1 MSSIGF
7 GGSVVVVWI
16 GLSIFPCLLAA
27 AEAKEDVQL
36 KESELSRLQGS
47 IERLQT
53 ELQTKESQQQ
63 ALVEELRSAEQAIGR
78 SVRRLRSFTE
88 TLQQQER
95 RLNTLAGER
104 DIQQDALQIERTAL
118 ALQLRAAYV
127 MGRQQRLKILLNQ
140 QDPAAISRM
149 MVYYDYLNRA
159 RAERMA
165 RISQVIEELARIE
178 AEIAGESR
186 RLHEMQRQ
194 ELEEKSRLE
203 QERTRREEV
212 ILALKEDIRSQDD
225 RLTGLKMSEQQLQD
239 LIGKLQEELIS
250 LPLSDA
256 SQRPFKSS
264 KGKLIWPAK
273 GRLTAGFGSRKAGN
287 LKWDGVLISAPEG
300 NEVRA
305 VHRGRVAFADWLRG
319 FGLLLIVDHSNGYMT
334 LYGHNQSLFKETGEW
349 VEAGE
354 PVALIGNS
362 GGHLNTGVYFGIRY
376 KGRAVNPKKW
386 CRRVKG
392 NRVGQRLLPLPVID
406 VLLNESHAT

>member
-1 MSSIGF
+1 VG
-7 GGSVVVVWI
+7 
-16 GLSIFPCLLAA
+16 
-27 AEAKEDVQL
+27 KDVQL

-53 ELQTKESQQQ
+53 ELQSKGRQQQ
-63 ALVEELRSAEQAIGR
+63 ALVEELRSAEQAISR

-88 TLQQQER
+88 DLRQLES
-95 RLNTLAGER
+95 RLDALAGER
-104 DIQQDALQIERTAL
+104 DMQQEALQIERIAL
-118 ALQLRAAYV
+118 ALQLRAAYA

-140 QDPAAISRM
+140 QDPSIISRM
-149 MVYYDYLNRA
+149 MVYYDYINRA
-159 RAERMA
+159 RTERMA
-165 RISQVIEELARIE
+165 RISQVIEELVRIE

-186 RLHEMQRQ
+186 RLHEMQTR

-203 QERTRREEV
+203 RERTRREEV
-212 ILALKEDIRSQDD
+212 ILALEEDIRSQDD

-239 LIGKLQEELIS
+239 LIRKLQEELIS

-256 SQRPFKSS
+256 SRLPFQSS
-264 KGKLIWPAK
+264 KGELIWPAK

-300 NEVRA
+300 SEVRA

-362 GGHLNTGVYFGIRY
+362 GGRLNTGVYFGIRY
-376 KGRAVNPKKW
+376 KGRAVNPRKW
-386 CRRVKG
+386 CRRIKG
-392 NRVGQRLLPLPVID
+392 NRISQRVPGGSASNL
-406 VLLNESHAT
+406 